1 MTDPQTFHIL
11 TKRQC
16 NVIGIAFSLF
26 FLTALLEGI
35 FEGVKELWI
44 GATGCGV
51 VAIISL
57 IIAWVFLS
65 VPLKK

>member
-26 FLTALLEGI
+26 SLTALLEGI

-44 GATGCGV
+44 GATGCGI
-51 VAIISL
+51 VALISL
-57 IIAWVFLS
+57 ITAWVFLS